1 MHIITIFIMYDSF
14 SLALSNEQAS
24 AVMRPGS
31 MLEAAETLTLPQTQ
45 TQTQI
50 GLRPIYPFMNLATAV
65 Q

>member
-1 MHIITIFIMYDSF
+1 MNR
-14 SLALSNEQAS
+14 LALC
-24 AVMRPGS
+24 MRPGS